1 MSDLIKTIIIDD
13 EADARASVRIII
25 ESFTD
30 KLEIVAEAASV
41 EHSIEIINKHKPQ
54 LVFLD
59 IDLEDGSAFDLLQKL
74 EQPDFKI
81 IFVTGFNDLAVKAFR
96 FNALDYILKP
106 INPDELIEATE
117 KAIQTINDNNLQI
130 QLRNLLEQKKS
141 NKQKNIILTTLE
153 DIHVVE
159 IESIIHCESSG
170 SYTTFFLN
178 TGEKIMVS
186 KNIKEYADLLS
197 EHNFFRTHQSHLI
210 NINYLQKYHK
220 KDGGYIIM
228 KDNSNIPLSKRK
240 KEALL
245 KLISNI

>member
-1 MSDLIKTIIIDD
+1 MSELIKTIIIDD

-81 IFVTGFNDLAVKAFR
+81 IFVTGSNDLAIKAFR

-159 IESIIHCESSG
+159 IRSIIHCESSG

-197 EHNFFRTHQSHLI
+197 EHNFFRSHQSHLI
-210 NINYLQKYHK
+210 NINYLLKYHK